1 MAYSRPPFL
10 HMKEIASMLS
20 EYLMIG
26 EVLRPQGVKGLVKV
40 RPDTDDPYRFEDLE
54 FAYVKKGNS
63 YEQISIEDVS
73 VRDDGVYLRLNG
85 VQDRNEAEKQR
96 GMMLYVDR
104 AHARELAEGET
115 FICDL
120 IGCKVVDL
128 DGNELGVVKDVLQ
141 PGGNDVYVIKTPK
154 GEMLLPAVL
163 HVVPEIDV
171 EKGIMKVDAA
181 CLPEVAVCDWE

>member
-1 MAYSRPPFL
+1 
-10 HMKEIASMLS
+10 MLS
-20 EYLMIG
+20 EYLLIG

-40 RPDTDDPYRFEDLE
+40 RPDTDDPYRYEDLE
-54 FAYVKKGNS
+54 FVFIKKGAS
-63 YEQISIEDVS
+63 YEKIEIADVS

-104 AHARELAEGET
+104 PHARVLEEGET

-120 IGCKVVDL
+120 IGCKAVDF
-128 DGNELGVVKDVLQ
+128 DGNELGIVKDVLQ

-154 GEMLLPAVL
+154 GEMLLPAVR
-163 HVVPEIDV
+163 HIVPEIDV
-171 EKGIMKVDAA
+171 EKGIMKVDASR
-181 CLPEVAVCDWE
+181 LHEVAVCSWE

>member
-1 MAYSRPPFL
+1 MAHSRPPFL
-10 HMKEIASMLS
+10 HVKEIALMLS

-54 FAYVKKGNS
+54 YAYVKKENS

-73 VRDDGVYLRLNG
+73 VRDDGVYLRING

-120 IGCKVVDL
+120 IGCKAVDF

-154 GEMLLPAVL
+154 GEMLLPAVR

-171 EKGIMKVDAA
+171 EKGIMMVDAKR
-181 CLPEVAVCDWE
+181 LPEVAVCDWE